1 MAGTLLL
8 AGGAEFGGQMAAV
21 DREAIERAGGLDAPI
36 RIIPAAAAP
45 DHNHQR
51 AGRNGE
57 RWFRSLNARDV
68 AVVPVLDRASAEDV
82 RLASELERARL
93 IYLLGGF
100 THYLGQTL
108 AGSASAR
115 AMGTAYEGGAVL
127 AGSSAGA
134 MVLCQHYYDPSHE
147 CVQRGLGYLANAC
160 VLPHYST
167 FGRQWVARL
176 GELLPSVWLVG
187 IDEET
192 GMLDEEAG
200 RQWRVYGQGQVTLH
214 RHGHTKAFS
223 AGASFTLDVVPGV
236 ESRARDSSAG

>member
-1 MAGTLLL
+1 MGGTLLL
-8 AGGAEFGGQMAAV
+8 AGGAEFGGQMAAP

-45 DHNHQR
+45 DRNHER

-57 RWFRSLNARDV
+57 RWFRALSARDV
-68 AVVPVLDRASAEDV
+68 AVVPLTDRASAED
-82 RLASELERARL
+82 ASVAAELQRARL

-115 AMGTAYEGGAVL
+115 ALSAAYEAGAVL

-134 MVLCQHYYDPSHE
+134 MVLCEHYYDPSEERVH
-147 CVQRGLGYLANAC
+147 RGLGYLANAC

-167 FGRQWVARL
+167 F
-176 GELLPSVWLVG
+176 
-187 IDEET
+187 
-192 GMLDEEAG
+192 
-200 RQWRVYGQGQVTLH
+200 
-214 RHGHTKAFS
+214 
-223 AGASFTLDVVPGV
+223 
-236 ESRARDSSAG
+236 